1 MAGSIRPRGKTSW
14 ELIAYI
20 GFDAEAKKRRYA
32 RKTFRGSRREAEIEL
47 ARFVAEVVD
56 GGRVPTGPVSLGEV
70 LTRWLASRRSH
81 LSSATLDR
89 YRVAITHVPDELKR
103 TPVDRLRAHHVEDL
117 YAHLVTDGMSGS
129 SVRKLHWAMR
139 QALAW
144 AHKRG
149 LTGVIATQGV
159 ELPPLHARKIDP
171 PSSDNVRALLDH
183 LLESD
188 RDWGTVFAVIA
199 WTGCRR
205 GEAAGLQWRD
215 IDLDAGSVLISRSV
229 SAVPGG
235 SEVKGTKTGDQR
247 RIAIGP
253 RTVTLL
259 REHRARCE
267 DRAKTCG
274 AVLHLGAFVF
284 SPDPDGRGPY
294 NPHTFTREFVDA
306 CKAAGVPPMR
316 LHDLR
321 HHSATTL
328 LRQGARVGE
337 VMDRHGWRTVEMV
350 NRYRHLVEATDVGAA
365 IALENA

>member
-1 MAGSIRPRGKTSW
+1 MAGSIRQRGKTSW

-32 RKTFRGSRREAEIEL
+32 RKTFHGSRRDADLEL
-47 ARFVAEVVD
+47 ARFVTEVAG
-56 GGRVPTGPVSLGEV
+56 GGRAPTGPVSLGEV

-81 LSSATLDR
+81 LSAATLDR
-89 YRVAITHVPDELKR
+89 YRVAITHVPDELKKM
-103 TPVDRLRAHHVEDL
+103 PVDQLRAHHIEDL
-117 YAHLVTDGMSGS
+117 YADLVEHGMSGS

-139 QALAW
+139 QSLAW

-149 LTGVIATQGV
+149 LTGVVATQDV
-159 ELPPLHARKIDP
+159 ELPPLRAKKIEP
-171 PSSDNVRALLDH
+171 PTSDAVRTLVQH
-183 LLESD
+183 VLESD
-188 RDWGTVFAVIA
+188 PDWGTVFAVIA

-215 IDLDAGSVLISRSV
+215 LDLERGSVLISRSV
-229 SAVPGG
+229 SAIPGG

-253 RTVTLL
+253 RTVGLL
-259 REHRARCE
+259 REHRARS
-267 DRAKTCG
+267 DARARACG
-274 AVLHLGAFVF
+274 ATLAPTAFVF
-284 SPDPDGRGPY
+284 SPDPDGQGPY
-294 NPHTFTREFVDA
+294 NPHTFTRMFVDA

-328 LRQGARVGE
+328 LKQGAPVGE

-350 NRYRHLVEATDVGAA
+350 NRYRHLLEATDIGAA